1 MNGREPKKNY
11 VMAQYELEELQENR
25 ESAKTKVERMKWQH
39 LIDEWFSSNETLE
52 DRNKNECENPSPIH
66 HI

>member
-1 MNGREPKKNY
+1 MGIKKQGREMKKNY
-11 VMAQYELEELQENR
+11 VMAQYELEELQDNR

-52 DRNKNECENPSPIH
+52 DKNKREGT
-66 HI
+66 

>member
-1 MNGREPKKNY
+1 MGIKKQGREMKKNY
-11 VMAQYELEELQENR
+11 VMAEYELEELQENR

-52 DRNKNECENPSPIH
+52 DREKRGQI
-66 HI
+66 